1 MKLRNLALLAATLF
15 AIPAIAQD
23 APRFAVFN
31 PVYLVENT
39 AQGKRVF
46 AEAQTLGKRLT
57 DTIKAKVDELQKME
71 QQMRSSS
78 ISEEGR
84 SKIARELEDGR
95 IAFNR
100 MQEDSREQF
109 QRVEQAAMQQFQSE
123 IAPIVEAVAK
133 EQKLQFIMQVSEAIV
148 WADPA
153 WINKFTEEVAKRYDA
168 AFSSGAPAAQ
178 RPTSGGTAATPAAQR
193 PAPGSPAPKK

>member
-1 MKLRNLALLAATLF
+1 MKIRNLALLAATVF
-15 AIPAIAQD
+15 AIPVFAQD

-31 PVYLVENT
+31 PAYLAENT

-109 QRVEQAAMQQFQSE
+109 QRVEQAAMQQFQTE

-133 EQKLQFIMQVSEAIV
+133 EQKLHFIMQVSEAIV

-168 AFSSGAPAAQ
+168 AYPGGAPAPATPAQ
-178 RPTSGGTAATPAAQR
+178 RPSS
-193 PAPGSPAPKK
+193 GSPAPKK